1 MLRCASGAKKQQL
14 YDEVRWADLD
24 NFLVEHYTELKGLD
38 EQIKQHYAQFM
49 SAFNQLGLDPLLFGM
64 DNQDEVQ
71 QAYLLALTSQFLVV
85 VTQVNHDEKSLEILK
100 KDLSFDSPKNLMA
113 LASTGFSLQA
123 NQAINNHIQ
132 GFSTAFLSTS
142 NPSDMVAFATAIA
155 NWDTFTGDE
164 RIQEKAWFKRWI
176 EPAQSS
182 LVHCKKRSP
191 IKPKRVGKR

>member
-1 MLRCASGAKKQQL
+1 
-14 YDEVRWADLD
+14 
-24 NFLVEHYTELKGLD
+24 
-38 EQIKQHYAQFM
+38 
-49 SAFNQLGLDPLLFGM
+49 
-64 DNQDEVQ
+64 
-71 QAYLLALTSQFLVV
+71 
-85 VTQVNHDEKSLEILK
+85 
-100 KDLSFDSPKNLMA
+100 MA

-182 LVHCKKRSP
+182 FGALQKAVANQAKESWQAVMELLFPYQNQPKGGTPSLLANLRLLLVESLVREEAVLQHNPSMRLSLSNL
-191 IKPKRVGKR
+191 RLS